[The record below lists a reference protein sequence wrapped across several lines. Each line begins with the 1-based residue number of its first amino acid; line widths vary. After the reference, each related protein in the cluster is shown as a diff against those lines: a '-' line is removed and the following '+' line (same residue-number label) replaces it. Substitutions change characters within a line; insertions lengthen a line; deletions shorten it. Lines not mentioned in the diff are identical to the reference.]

1 MKKSVLIAALMAL
14 AAVAWIA
21 SGQLMPGDAPTEQT
35 AQPTEPAVQKL
46 MSVRVRDLVARPL
59 VHEVTVTGETQA
71 SRRVDVRAETEGQ
84 VAEVLATRGDV
95 VEKGAV
101 IARLRPEERYARLA
115 EHKARLRQRQIEYD
129 AAKEL
134 SDKGY
139 RSKTNLAEAMAELDA
154 AKAVVQQMEIDI
166 ARTNIRAPFDGII
179 DTGHVEVGSYVKV
192 GDIAAT
198 IVDLDPLL
206 VIGHITEREVGQ
218 LEIGASGTVSMVTG
232 QNVDGTVTFI
242 APVADPATRTYR
254 FELTVDNQEFEMRDG
269 VTARIVIPGHE
280 VMAHV
285 VSPAI
290 LTLNDDGVV
299 GIRSVD
305 DANIVRFLPVRI
317 LADSREGIW
326 LGGLPETVRAI
337 VVGQDFVI
345 DGAEVVPVLA
355 ENVAT
360 ANGRPDKP
368 T

>member
-1 MKKSVLIAALMAL
+1 MKKSVLIAALL
-14 AAVAWIA
+14 AIAAAGWIL
-21 SGQLMPGDAPTEQT
+21 SGQLAPGDSPPE
-35 AQPTEPAVQKL
+35 QPTQAAAPAAERK

-59 VHEVTVTGETQA
+59 VHEVAVTGETQA

-84 VAEVLATRGDV
+84 VAEVLATRGDT
-95 VEKGAV
+95 VEQGDI
-101 IARLRPEERYARLA
+101 IARLRPEERHARLA

-134 SDKGY
+134 NDRGY
-139 RSKTNLAEAMAELDA
+139 RSKTNLAAAMAELDA

-166 ARTNIRAPFDGII
+166 ARTNIRAPFDGIV
-179 DTGHVEVGSYVKV
+179 DTGHVEVGAYVKV

-218 LEIGASGTVSMVTG
+218 LSVGAKGTVVLVTG
-232 QNVDGTVTFI
+232 QNAAGKVTFI

-254 FELTVDNQEFEMRDG
+254 FEITIDNHALEMRDG
-269 VTARIVIPGHE
+269 ITARIAIPGRE
-280 VMAHV
+280 VMAHF

-305 DANIVRFLPVRI
+305 DDNIVRFLPVRI
-317 LADSREGIW
+317 LSDSPEGTW

-337 VVGQDFVI
+337 VVGQDFVV

-355 ENVAT
+355 DNVAT
-360 ANGRPDKP
+360 ANGSAKDPS
-368 T
+368 